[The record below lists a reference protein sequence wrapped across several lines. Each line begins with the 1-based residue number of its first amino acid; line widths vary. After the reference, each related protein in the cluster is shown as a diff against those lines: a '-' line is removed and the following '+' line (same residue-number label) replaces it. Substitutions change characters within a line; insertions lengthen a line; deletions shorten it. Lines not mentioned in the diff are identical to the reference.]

1 MGEFSGSSGRLVAFA
16 AAACVTVTAIQF
28 LLIGRFELTFD
39 EAYYTLWSRSL
50 AWGYFDHPPMVAAWI
65 GASTALFGDSEFGVR
80 ALNSAILAAL
90 PALIAWIAWRLFPSV
105 AIAAL
110 SALLWISMPLI
121 AGAPIVTPDAPLVV
135 FWTLGLAAL
144 VEVWRGRAWGWL
156 GVGMALGLAL
166 LSKFTAAFFGAGIV
180 IALFATPSLRR
191 WFFSPAPYAAAL
203 LAAGIVSPFLIWNA
217 GHGWATFGKQ
227 LGRVPPRGLE
237 PRYVLEFLGSQIGLM
252 NPLTV
257 LAAGAATASTFRT
270 AASAPT
276 REREARLLLIA
287 TIAPAA
293 LYFLVHSLH
302 ARVQANW
309 LAPLY
314 PAVAILAAEA
324 GVRGSRLARTAARWA
339 PALGLATIA
348 IIYLHAASGLPRIGP
363 ADPIAR
369 IGGWRTLADDVF
381 SRARDENAAFVLTH
395 GYAATALL
403 TYYGPNAPP
412 VVQAGERVRWLF
424 EPPPDEALFARPGLA
439 FGEAAGEFRAQLGK
453 KFARVEEIARL
464 PRVSVGGK
472 VQDFALYRVSDP
484 IAPVLA
490 PEWPSFTPT

>member
-1 MGEFSGSSGRLVAFA
+1 MGEFPGSSGRLVALA
-16 AAACVTVTAIQF
+16 AAACIAVSAIQF

-65 GASTALFGDSEFGVR
+65 RASTTLFGDSEFGVR
-80 ALNSAILAAL
+80 ALNSAVLAAL
-90 PALIAWIAWRLFPSV
+90 PALIAWIAWKLFKSV
-105 AIAAL
+105 AVAAL
-110 SALLWISMPLI
+110 AALLWISMPLI

-156 GVGMALGLAL
+156 GVGLALGFAL

-180 IALFATPSLRR
+180 LALVATPSLRR

-203 LAAGIVSPFLIWNA
+203 LAAAIVSPFLVWNA

-227 LGRVPPRGLE
+227 FGRVPPRGLA
-237 PRYVLEFLGSQIGLM
+237 PRYALEFLGSQIGLM
-252 NPLTV
+252 NPLTFF
-257 LAAGAATASTFRT
+257 AAGAAIVSAFRT
-270 AASAPT
+270 AASAHAP
-276 REREARLLLIA
+276 EQEARRLLIA

-309 LAPLY
+309 LAPLS

-348 IIYLHAASGLPRIGP
+348 ITYLHAATGQPRIGP

-369 IGGWRTLADDVF
+369 IGGWRALSDQVF

-395 GYAATALL
+395 GYAATSLL

-424 EPPPDEALFARPGLA
+424 EPPPDEALFSRPGLA
-439 FGEAAGEFRAQLGK
+439 FGEASGEFSATLGK
-453 KFARVEEIARL
+453 KFGRVEEIGRL
-464 PRVSVGGK
+464 PRVSTGAK

-484 IAPVLA
+484 IAPVL
-490 PEWPSFTPT
+490 TPD